1 MCLILWQN
9 SSKDLDILIF
19 ITLSPLIFFW
29 SLNNFKIKLYY
40 RVSLK
45 YTKLDNEYPCIY
57 DPASTITNLCPI
69 KAYVQPN
76 LLFSHYLKQIP
87 YTTFFLPTGF
97 IIPLSKL
104 KKMYSN
110 SLRLSNISVHISH
123 LCLKCKILNNL
134 KIANWSQKKYIEYNW
149 LIGIL
154 QVF

>member
-29 SLNNFKIKLYY
+29 SLNNFKIKLYF

-69 KAYVQPN
+69 KAYAQPN

-87 YTTFFLPTGF
+87 YTNFFYPN
-97 IIPLSKL
+97 L

-110 SLRLSNISVHISH
+110 SLRLSKISVHILH

-149 LIGIL
+149 LMGIL